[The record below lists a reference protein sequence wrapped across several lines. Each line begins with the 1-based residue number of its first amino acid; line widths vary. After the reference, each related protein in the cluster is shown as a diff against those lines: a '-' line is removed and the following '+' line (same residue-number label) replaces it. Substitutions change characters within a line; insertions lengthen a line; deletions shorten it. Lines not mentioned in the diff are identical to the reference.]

1 MSLYLRCMLLAF
13 LANGA
18 GAFGLR
24 ILAGAGLGTID
35 ERQYLSWWYACGAVV
50 ALTVYLAKAGRPELR
65 EIVIG
70 FVMALCSLGGQVGM
84 ALSLSGG
91 ISGFVVFPVAT
102 GGGVFLVA
110 AIGKLICREKVGSH
124 GVAGLLVGFLALV
137 MLSLP
142 E

>member
-1 MSLYLRCMLLAF
+1 MSFYLRCMLVAF
-13 LANGA
+13 LANGT

-24 ILAGAGLGTID
+24 ILAGAGLGAVD

-50 ALTVYLAKAGRPELR
+50 ALIVYLSKAGRPEPR

-84 ALSLSGG
+84 ALSLAGG

-102 GGGVFLVA
+102 GGGVLLVA
-110 AIGKLICREKVGSH
+110 ATGRLIYQEKVGPL
-124 GVAGLLVGFLALV
+124 GAAGIVVGFLALV
-137 MLSLP
+137 LLSLP
-142 E
+142 G

>member
-18 GAFGLR
+18 GSFGLR
-24 ILAGAGLGTID
+24 ILAGAGLGAVD
-35 ERQYLSWWYACGAVV
+35 ERQYLTWWYACGALV
-50 ALTVYLAKAGRPELR
+50 ALAVSCRQAGRPAAR

-70 FVMALCSLGGQVGM
+70 FAMALCSLGGQVGM
-84 ALSLSGG
+84 ALALSGG

-102 GGGVFLVA
+102 GGGMLLVA
-110 AIGKLICREKVGSH
+110 AIGRLIYGEQVGPY
-124 GVAGLLVGFLALV
+124 GVAGLLVGFLAMVL
-137 MLSLP
+137 LSLP

>member
-1 MSLYLRCMLLAF
+1 MSLYLRCMFLAF

-35 ERQYLSWWYACGAVV
+35 ERQYLSWWYACGAIV
-50 ALTVYLAKAGRPELR
+50 ALTVYLTKAGRPESR
-65 EIVIG
+65 EVVIG
-70 FVMALCSLGGQVGM
+70 FAMALCSLGGQVGM
-84 ALSLSGG
+84 ALSLSEG

-102 GGGVFLVA
+102 GGGVLLVA
-110 AIGKLICREKVGSH
+110 TIGRLIYREKVGSY

-137 MLSLP
+137 LLSLP
-142 E
+142 D

>member
-13 LANGA
+13 LANGT

-35 ERQYLSWWYACGAVV
+35 ERQYLSWWYACGAIV
-50 ALTVYLAKAGRPELR
+50 ALVVYLTTAGRLEPR

-70 FVMALCSLGGQVGM
+70 LGMALCSLGGQVGM
-84 ALSLSGG
+84 AFSLSGG
-91 ISGFVVFPVAT
+91 ISGFIVFPVAT
-102 GGGVFLVA
+102 GGGLLLVA
-110 AIGKLICREKVGSH
+110 ATGRLIYREKVGSF
-124 GVAGLLVGFLALV
+124 GVAGLLIGFLALV
-137 MLSLP
+137 LLSLP